1 MFFMS
6 KKKNFVIISISIVF
20 LLSGLFTLILYNN
33 YSTLLYRNKNLNN
46 EVNKINND
54 INKLIDSN
62 EEIKNNIDKIKID
75 NKDKVEEYEVWEKMK
90 KKLVSALS

>member
-1 MFFMS
+1 MF
-6 KKKNFVIISISIVF
+6 ISFGVF
-20 LLSGLFTLILYNN
+20 TIILYNN
-33 YSTLLYRNKNLNN
+33 YSTLLDRNKSLNN

-75 NKDKVEEYEVWEKMK
+75 NRDKVEEYEVWKKMK
-90 KKLVSALS
+90 EKLVSALS

>member
-1 MFFMS
+1 MS
-6 KKKNFVIISISIVF
+6 KKKKVFIISLSIVF

-33 YSTLLYRNKNLNN
+33 YSTLLDRNKNLNN
-46 EVNKINND
+46 KVNKINND

-75 NKDKVEEYEVWEKMK
+75 NKDKVEEYEVWVKMK

>member
-1 MFFMS
+1 MS
-6 KKKNFVIISISIVF
+6 KKKKVFIISLVLIFISFGVF
-20 LLSGLFTLILYNN
+20 TIILYNN
-33 YSTLLYRNKNLNN
+33 YSTLLDRNKSLNN
-46 EVNKINND
+46 EVNKLNND

-75 NKDKVEEYEVWEKMK
+75 NKDKVEEYEVWVKMK